1 MGVFIVDLLAVLRA
15 MTAVQLR
22 DFSFYSRTLSAAAQL
37 DVNLLL

>member
-22 DFSFYSRTLSAAAQL
+22 DFSFHSRTLSAAAQL